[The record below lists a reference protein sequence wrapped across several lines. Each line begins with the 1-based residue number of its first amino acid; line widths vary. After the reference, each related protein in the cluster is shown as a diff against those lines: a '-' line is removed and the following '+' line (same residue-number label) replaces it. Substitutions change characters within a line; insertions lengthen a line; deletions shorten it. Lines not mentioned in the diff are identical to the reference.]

1 MLVEGVLLVEIK
13 VAKALAAEHVAQ
25 LLGYLKS
32 SRLRHGLLINFGA
45 RQFDIRKF
53 ANPSLD
59 SREHSS
65 P

>member
-1 MLVEGVLLVEIK
+1 
-13 VAKALAAEHVAQ
+13 